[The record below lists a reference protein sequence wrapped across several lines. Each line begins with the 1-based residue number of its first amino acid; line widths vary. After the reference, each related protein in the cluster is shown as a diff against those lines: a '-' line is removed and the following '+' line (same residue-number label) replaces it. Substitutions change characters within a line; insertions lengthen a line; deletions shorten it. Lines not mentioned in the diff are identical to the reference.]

1 MTQPSAQVPGP
12 RGPQSIV
19 SLKLGGYVVLE
30 QLETILECE
39 SCGHETVHQV
49 LYLGRRIA
57 EVRCEEC
64 GQCMGMDRE
73 TVVRAFVGE
82 IVTQMM
88 RLPQDVTRELRQGF
102 SHAVTTLPGQVARL
116 PLRLA
121 QDGLSLLRLAWN
133 AQQRNEMLEAIFN
146 QVDTTLFCTACN
158 AETPHHILYLGHR
171 LAEARCAGCGR
182 AIGMSRE
189 EVFSDFVGEV
199 VLHML
204 YLPPRVHRE
213 LRTDF
218 SRAIQTLPKEMVRM
232 PFRLARD
239 FVRLVRIL
247 RAPRR
252 EGQGPP
258 SVGPGSVSPS

>member
-1 MTQPSAQVPGP
+1 MTQPSSEVPEP
-12 RGPQSIV
+12 RGLQSIV

-30 QLETILECE
+30 QLDTILECE
-39 SCGHETVHQV
+39 RCGRETLHQV
-49 LYLGRRIA
+49 LYLGQRVA
-57 EVRCEEC
+57 EVRCAEC
-64 GQCMGMDRE
+64 GQCTGMDRE

-88 RLPQDVTRELRQGF
+88 RLPQDVTRELRQDF
-102 SHAVTTLPGQVARL
+102 SRTVATFPRRAARL

-121 QDGLSLLRLAWN
+121 QDALGLLRLAWN
-133 AQQRNEMLEAIFN
+133 AQQRNETLEAIFN
-146 QVDTTLFCTACN
+146 QVDTTLFCTVCN
-158 AETPHHILYLGHR
+158 AETPHRILYLGHR
-171 LAEARCAGCGR
+171 LAEARCAQCGR

-204 YLPPRVHRE
+204 YLPPRVRRE

-232 PFRLARD
+232 PYHLAHD
-239 FVRLVRIL
+239 FIRLVRIL

-252 EGQGPP
+252 EGEGPP
-258 SVGPGSVSPS
+258 TIGPASG

>member
-1 MTQPSAQVPGP
+1 MPEPSSGVPEP

-30 QLETILECE
+30 QLDTVLECE
-39 SCGHETVHQV
+39 SCGRETLHQV
-49 LYLGRRIA
+49 LYLGQRVA
-57 EVRCEEC
+57 EVRCGEC

-73 TVVRAFVGE
+73 SVVRAFVGE

-88 RLPQDVTRELRQGF
+88 QLPQEVTRELKQGF
-102 SHAVTTLPGQVARL
+102 SHAVSTLPRQVARL

-121 QDGLSLLRLAWN
+121 QDALSLLRLAWN
-133 AQQRNEMLEAIFN
+133 AEQRNETLQAIFN

-158 AETPHHILYLGHR
+158 AETPHRILYLGHR
-171 LAEARCAGCGR
+171 LAEARCAACGR

-204 YLPPRVHRE
+204 YLPPRVRRE
-213 LRTDF
+213 LRSDF
-218 SRAIQTLPKEMVRM
+218 SHAIQTLPKEMVHM

-252 EGQGPP
+252 EEGKPPPAGPE
-258 SVGPGSVSPS
+258 SR

>member
-1 MTQPSAQVPGP
+1 MTQPSTDVPEP

-19 SLKLGGYVVLE
+19 SLKFGGYVVLE
-30 QLETILECE
+30 QLDTILECE
-39 SCGHETVHQV
+39 TCGRETSHQV
-49 LYLGRRIA
+49 LYLGQRIA
-57 EVRCEEC
+57 EVRCGEC
-64 GQCMGMDRE
+64 GQCIGMDRE
-73 TVVRAFVGE
+73 SVVRAFVGE

-88 RLPQDVTRELRQGF
+88 RLPQDVTRELKQGF
-102 SHAVTTLPGQVARL
+102 SHAVSTLPRQAARL

-121 QDGLSLLRLAWN
+121 QDALSLLRLAWN
-133 AQQRNEMLEAIFN
+133 AQQRNETLEAIFN

-158 AETPHHILYLGHR
+158 AETAHRILYLGHR
-171 LAEARCAGCGR
+171 LAEACCAECGR

-204 YLPPRVHRE
+204 YLPPRVRRE

-218 SRAIQTLPKEMVRM
+218 SRAIQTLPKEMLRM
-232 PFRLARD
+232 PYHIAHD
-239 FVRLVRIL
+239 FIRLVRIL

-252 EGQGPP
+252 ESEGPP
-258 SVGPGSVSPS
+258 SVGPGSE